1 MLDVRDS
8 RGRTALFYAARKGM
22 FGIMSFLLNHG
33 ADINARDDTD
43 NSLFR
48 STLSRLTPLPGAG
61 NAVAAAGV
69 AVGAAARI
77 TTLARRVSSASEKHL
92 GSPRNQVSR
101 MAFFTSSILN
111 LYCSEELVANIHTE
125 MGNCSHRDLT
135 RDTRHITVLS
145 CRII

>member
-1 MLDVRDS
+1 MRFYPYFPAADDNPVLGTLKGIKYEENSDVRDS

-61 NAVAAAGV
+61 NAVAAAEV

-101 MAFFTSSILN
+101 MAFFHFVL
-111 LYCSEELVANIHTE
+111 CVELVHF
-125 MGNCSHRDLT
+125 
-135 RDTRHITVLS
+135 V
-145 CRII
+145 